1 LLAVVPAISGCTAK
15 KLILMQARWLRIGE
29 GMAILTVPFGQTVN
43 GIIVSNG
50 DIQDVYGKTVDETIE
65 LGGIQNVYG
74 EDTGSIVR
82 PEGVQYVYGV
92 STKETIEFG
101 GTQYVYGKDIDST
114 ILGYAVQHVYGIA
127 ARTTVDGDQQIVE
140 TGGVAI
146 DATLNSL
153 GININNY
160 GSGVEQLVNS
170 GGTAIGTVINMLAY
184 QFVLNGGLALNS
196 TVNSGGYLVVAGGGT
211 LEGRTQINGGEVV
224 LLGTATTVGSII
236 FSGSNGRL
244 DIGGDASNF
253 HATIYKFAPG
263 DIIDLNDINFGSNT
277 KLVYHSVDDNA
288 GTLTVTDGTTTEQ
301 IKLVGHYTQADFAI
315 AQAHGN
321 AFSSGTIV
329 TDLVSQGHSGSDIFH
344 WL

>member
-1 LLAVVPAISGCTAK
+1 
-15 KLILMQARWLRIGE
+15 
-29 GMAILTVPFGQTVN
+29 MAILTVPFGHTVN
-43 GIIVSNG
+43 GIVVSNG

-74 EDTGSIVR
+74 KDTGSIVR
-82 PEGVQYVYGV
+82 PDGVQYVYGV

-101 GTQYVYGKDIDST
+101 GTQYVYGKDIDLT
-114 ILGYAVQHVYGIA
+114 ILGSNAVQHVYGIA
-127 ARTTVDGDQQIVE
+127 VRTTVNHQQIVE
-140 TGGVAI
+140 AGGFAI

-153 GININNY
+153 GIDINNY
-160 GSGVEQLVNS
+160 GGADQLVNS
-170 GGTAIGTVINMLAY
+170 GGTAIGTVINIFAY
-184 QFVLNGGLALNS
+184 EFVLNDGLALNS

-224 LLGTATTVGSII
+224 LLGTAATVGSII
-236 FSGSNGRL
+236 FSGPNGRI

-253 HATIYKFAPG
+253 HATIYKFVPG
-263 DIIDLNDINFGSNT
+263 DIIDLNGITFGPNT
-277 KLVYHSVDDNA
+277 KLIYHSSLDENA

-315 AQAHGN
+315 AQSPHGD
-321 AFSSGTIV
+321 AFSGGTIV
-329 TDLVSQGHSGSDIFH
+329 TDLASQGHSGSDIFH